1 MHSRKSFLAEIVWGI
16 LLVAAWA
23 GVVLPVAAQQAA
35 IPDKSKTVASA
46 SQPQPLETPN
56 HGEDL
61 KPLPDSP
68 GTVASKPQI
77 PIQQASA
84 APPEWGVASAGFQSA
99 PSQSAPSQS
108 EPQSQ
113 SPPQKPS
120 GTAAAEAPHATGIAA
135 SQPAG
140 VAIAPAKQR
149 RVRTI
154 VLRVGAI
161 VGAGVA
167 VGTVVALTA
176 ATSSRPPGAH

>member
-1 MHSRKSFLAEIVWGI
+1 MHSRKLFLAEIVWGI
-16 LLVAAWA
+16 LLVAASA
-23 GVVLPVAAQQAA
+23 GVALPVAAQQVAV
-35 IPDKSKTVASA
+35 PDERQTVGSA
-46 SQPQPLETPN
+46 SQPQPLVKPN
-56 HGEDL
+56 DL
-61 KPLPDSP
+61 KQLPDSP
-68 GTVASKPQI
+68 GTVASKPDV
-77 PIQQASA
+77 PIQQASIVS
-84 APPEWGVASAGFQSA
+84 PEWGVASAGIQSA
-99 PSQSAPSQS
+99 QS

-113 SPPQKPS
+113 SPPQKPA

-140 VAIAPAKQR
+140 VAVAPAKQR

-167 VGTVVALTA
+167 IGTVVALTA